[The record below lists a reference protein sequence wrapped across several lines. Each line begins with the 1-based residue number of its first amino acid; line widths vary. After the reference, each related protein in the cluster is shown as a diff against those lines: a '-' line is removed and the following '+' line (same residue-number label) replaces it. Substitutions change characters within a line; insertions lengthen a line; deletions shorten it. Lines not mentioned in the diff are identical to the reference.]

1 MHLAR
6 KESPSRDRSFER
18 FLLRAV
24 DEELSSLGDSL
35 AKQRFYLYLEK
46 EFNVNRHD
54 IPRKFEEFAGAIE
67 KIFGEGAK
75 FLEFW
80 VSYGPMF
87 FPSFKEWY
95 RGIECLHEL
104 AVQRAF
110 KDDNPYDKIHD
121 EINKAV
127 AKLICVDEVKYNSLE
142 RIKEVTGDGSFQAL
156 DASYPIHESF
166 WPDWLKIEVE
176 KFRRYRSI

>member
-24 DEELSSLGDSL
+24 DEELSSLADSL

-54 IPRKFEEFAGAIE
+54 IPRKLEEFAAAIE

-75 FLEFW
+75 FLEFQI
-80 VSYGPMF
+80 M
-87 FPSFKEWY
+87 K
-95 RGIECLHEL
+95 RLHEKVGHL
-104 AVQRAF
+104 FSYFPERNDLTF
-110 KDDNPYDKIHD
+110 TDY
-121 EINKAV
+121 V
-127 AKLICVDEVKYNSLE
+127 ATAKSLCH
-142 RIKEVTGDGSFQAL
+142 RDGLGVRKKKMSSFL
-156 DASYPIHESF
+156 
-166 WPDWLKIEVE
+166 
-176 KFRRYRSI
+176 